1 MTYNV
6 LWIDDEYKT
15 RGTSFI
21 TLAEQDDI
29 IIEAVE
35 SHEEGMV
42 KLKEKDGFY
51 DAVILDAKVKLNKA
65 DTTTNLKGL
74 SASRDFLIAYNKDK
88 ILPYF
93 IYTGQPDY
101 QKNDVFEDSYG
112 KYYIKGTDNE
122 QLLEDIKKEAD
133 NRPQTIVKKEF
144 PEAFI
149 CFEKIIDKKHE
160 HLLFDILINYIKGD
174 YRKKNINVQRELLEE
189 ILKSLNNPI
198 PYLKDV
204 LFNDK
209 YKNPILEHCIKYIEG
224 EEGEEV
230 LVDKKNKIKI
240 KADKTIDKTIQSS
253 FRILKE
259 STSEFSHAGDGK
271 VIILNENEI
280 VKYEFLNNTFLLL
293 KILVWLPEFTEKHYK
308 NWI

>member
-35 SHEEGMV
+35 SHEEGMA
-42 KLKEKDGFY
+42 KLKEKEGFY

-101 QKNDVFEDSYG
+101 QKNDIFEDSYG

-122 QLLEDIKKEAD
+122 QLLEDIKKEVENIEIRRVKKKYSD
-133 NRPQTIVKKEF
+133 IFEIFDLGYLPDSVEENILDLLIKSLPKNNSGLKGVLTNIRSIQESCFVQLENIRVIPNSKDSFNKILKHLSGNISKDRGYKPVTNVYQTIEIENLQKWIYFTCGRYIHYLE
-144 PEAFI
+144 EQHNDGYMI
-149 CFEKIIDKKHE
+149 S
-160 HLLFDILINYIKGD
+160 NYAVESLRNG
-174 YRKKNINVQRELLEE
+174 LLE
-189 ILKSLNNPI
+189 ILLWFKET
-198 PYLKDV
+198 
-204 LFNDK
+204 
-209 YKNPILEHCIKYIEG
+209 YK
-224 EEGEEV
+224 
-230 LVDKKNKIKI
+230 
-240 KADKTIDKTIQSS
+240 
-253 FRILKE
+253 
-259 STSEFSHAGDGK
+259 
-271 VIILNENEI
+271 ENI
-280 VKYEFLNNTFLLL
+280 
-293 KILVWLPEFTEKHYK
+293 
-308 NWI
+308 